1 MLEENH
7 FRVFLLSCVKDD
19 SHSFCKLAWKVLCP
33 LWHNCLGMLPFLSVD
48 ECKKVP
54 AGGVRVDTEEN
65 VCKVHLCEVFCS
77 QRHPQQV
84 PGSLLHQKS
93 APKRKVPTKVKGH
106 QKILS
111 SGG

>member
-54 AGGVRVDTEEN
+54 AEGVRVDTEEN

-77 QRHPQQV
+77 QRHPQ
-84 PGSLLHQKS
+84 
-93 APKRKVPTKVKGH
+93 
-106 QKILS
+106 
-111 SGG
+111 